1 MIQYRSMTTAFSS
14 PCSSDLQHQLMS
26 YNEKDGYLVTTVG
39 GDSSPSSTRSSSL
52 SPRAPEEDLE
62 GVEGPIVGDDAQSE
76 QQQQQQQVKQ
86 WSYEEQFRQV
96 IKRILDI
103 GILLCYCLHTNLL
116 DLVNCLF
123 FSSCTICLLNQRE
136 RNFLISY
143 STTCKRKV
151 TWFTMSFRLYICDMV
166 IL

>member
-26 YNEKDGYLVTTVG
+26 YNEKDGYLVTTGVG

-52 SPRAPEEDLE
+52 SPRAPEEEL
-62 GVEGPIVGDDAQSE
+62 VLEGPIGDDAQSQQ

-96 IKRILDI
+96 QFSETSI
-103 GILLCYCLHTNLL
+103 HTNKQATELH
-116 DLVNCLF
+116 N
-123 FSSCTICLLNQRE
+123 
-136 RNFLISY
+136 
-143 STTCKRKV
+143 
-151 TWFTMSFRLYICDMV
+151 
-166 IL
+166 